1 MLDIKLI
8 RENPD
13 LVKENIKKKFQDQK
27 LPLVDEVLE
36 LDKENRAVMAEAQEL
51 RSARNSLS
59 KQVGIL
65 MGQSKKD
72 PSKLAEAEEAKAKVK
87 ANADRLAELE
97 AKETEL
103 AQKIRKIML
112 QIPNIIDPSVPIG
125 PDDSCNVEV
134 QRFGEPVVPDFEIPY
149 HTQIMESF
157 NGIDMDA
164 AGRVSGNGF
173 YYLMGD
179 IARIHEGVL
188 AYARDFMINKG
199 FTFCIPPFMIH
210 GNVVE
215 GVMSQTEMDAMMYKI
230 EGEDLYLIGTSEHS
244 MIGKFIDQI
253 IPEESL
259 PQTLT
264 SYSPCFRKEK
274 GSHGLEE
281 RGVYRIH
288 QFEKQEMIV
297 ICKPEDSMAWYDKLW
312 KNSVELF
319 RSLDIPVRQLECCSG
334 DLADLKVKSCDIE
347 AWSPRQQKYFEVCSC
362 SNLGDAQARR
372 LGIRYKE
379 SYEVTDKKG
388 KTVTKTRTVLAH
400 TLNNTC
406 VAPPRMLIAFLEN
419 NLQADGSV
427 VIPEALRPYMGG
439 KEKLEKASTYIPPQN

>member
-1 MLDIKLI
+1 MLDIKFI

-13 LVKENIKKKFQDQK
+13 LVKENIRKKFQNAK
-27 LPLVDEVLE
+27 LPLVDEVIA
-36 LDKENRAVMAEAQEL
+36 LDSERREAINEGEALKAE
-51 RSARNSLS
+51 RNKLS
-59 KQVGIL
+59 KANGPL
-65 MGQSKKD
+65 FGRLKKCAD
-72 PSKLAEAEEAKAKVK
+72 EAEKAALQAEIDANNAAVK
-87 ANADRLAELE
+87 ANAERMARLEEKKANAEAAMNKL
-97 AKETEL
+97 L
-103 AQKIRKIML
+103 L
-112 QIPNIIDPSVPIG
+112 VIPQMIDESVPIG

-134 QRFGEPVVPDFEIPY
+134 ERFGEPKTPDFPIPY
-149 HTQIMESF
+149 HTEIMERF
-157 NGIDMDA
+157 DGVDMDA
-164 AGRVSGNGF
+164 AARVSGNGF

-179 IARIHEGVL
+179 IARLHSAVIT
-188 AYARDFMINKG
+188 AYGRDFMIDKG
-199 FTFCIPPFMIH
+199 FTYCIPPFMIH

-215 GVMSQTEMDAMMYKI
+215 GVMSQTDMDAMMYKI

-253 IPEESL
+253 LPEDKL

-274 GSHGLEE
+274 GAHGIEE

-297 ICKPEDSMAWYDKLW
+297 VCKPEDSKAWYEKMW
-312 KNSVELF
+312 RWSVELF

-334 DLADLKVKSCDIE
+334 DLADLKCKSCDIE

-372 LGIRYKE
+372 LKIRVRGE
-379 SYEVTDKKG
+379 DG
-388 KTVTKTRTVLAH
+388 KLYLPH
-400 TLNNTC
+400 TLNNTV
-406 VAPPRMLIAFLEN
+406 VAPPRMLIALLEN

-427 VIPEALRPYMGG
+427 LVPKALQPYMGG
-439 KEKLEKASTYIPPQN
+439 KERLVPLH

>member
-1 MLDIKLI
+1 MLDIRFI

-13 LVKENIKKKFQDQK
+13 AVKENIKKKYQDAK
-27 LPLVDEVLE
+27 LPLVDQVIE
-36 LDKENRAVMAEAQEL
+36 LDAKRRAAIAEADQL
-51 RSARNSLS
+51 RSNRNTLS
-59 KQVGIL
+59 KQIGML
-65 MGQSKKD
+65 MGQAKKD
-72 PSKLAEAEEAKAKVK
+72 PGKLAEAEAVK
-87 ANADRLAELE
+87 AQVKEQADRLAELE
-97 AKETEL
+97 KLETEL
-103 AQKIRKIML
+103 ETALHKDLL
-112 QIPNIIDPSVPIG
+112 QIPQIIDPSVPLG

-134 QRFGEPVVPDFEIPY
+134 ERFGEAKVPDFPIPY
-149 HTQIMESF
+149 HTEIMESF
-157 NGIDMDA
+157 NGIDLDA

-173 YYLMGD
+173 YYLLGD
-179 IARIHEGVL
+179 IARLHEAVL
-188 AYARDFMINKG
+188 AYGRDFMIGKG
-199 FTFCIPPFMIH
+199 FTYCIPPFMIH

-215 GVMSQTEMDAMMYKI
+215 GVMSQTDMDAMMYKI

-244 MIGKFIDQI
+244 MIGRFIDQI
-253 IPEESL
+253 LPAEKL

-274 GSHGLEE
+274 GAHGIEE

-297 ICKPEDSMAWYDKLW
+297 VCKPEESKEWYEKLW
-312 KNSVELF
+312 RYSVELF

-372 LGIRYKE
+372 LRIRYKDE
-379 SYEVTDKKG
+379 NG
-388 KTVTKTRTVLAH
+388 KMQLCH

-419 NLQADGSV
+419 NLQADGTV
-427 VIPEALRPYMGG
+427 LIPEVLRPYMGG
-439 KEKLEKASTYIPPQN
+439 KDKLIPQK

>member
-1 MLDIKLI
+1 MLDIKFI

-13 LVKENIKKKFQDQK
+13 AVKENIRKKFQNAK
-27 LPLVDEVLE
+27 LPLVDEVIA
-36 LDKENRAVMAEAQEL
+36 LDAEKRAAENEGNDLRAQ
-51 RSARNSLS
+51 RNKLS
-59 KQVGIL
+59 KQVGML
-65 MGQSKKD
+65 MGQAKKD
-72 PSKLAEAEEAKAKVK
+72 PSKLEEAEAVK
-87 ANADRLAELE
+87 AQVKADADRLAQLE
-97 AKETEL
+97 EMEEKL
-103 AQKIRKIML
+103 SQ
-112 QIPNIIDPSVPIG
+112 QIHHILLVIPQMIDPSVPIG
-125 PDDSCNVEV
+125 KDDSCNVEV
-134 QRFGEPVVPDFEIPY
+134 ERFGEATVPAFDIPY
-149 HTQIMESF
+149 HTDIMERF
-157 NGIDMDA
+157 DGIDLDA

-179 IARIHEGVL
+179 IARLHEAVL
-188 AYARDFMINKG
+188 AYGRDFMINKG
-199 FTFCIPPFMIH
+199 FTYCIPPFMIH

-215 GVMSQTEMDAMMYKI
+215 GVMSQTDMDAMMYKI

-253 IPEESL
+253 IPEDAL

-274 GSHGLEE
+274 GSHGIEE

-297 ICKPEDSMAWYDKLW
+297 VCKPEESMDWYEKMW
-312 KNSVELF
+312 RYSVELF

-372 LGIRYKE
+372 LKMR
-379 SYEVTDKKG
+379 VKG
-388 KTVTKTRTVLAH
+388 ERGTYLPH
-400 TLNNTC
+400 TLNNTV

-427 VIPEALRPYMGG
+427 KIPEVLWPYMGG
-439 KEKLEKASTYIPPQN
+439 TQVLVPKHE

>member
-1 MLDIKLI
+1 MLDIRFV
-8 RENPD
+8 RENPE

-27 LPLVDEVLE
+27 LPLVDEVIE
-36 LDKENRAVMAEAQEL
+36 LDAKNRAAITEASEI
-51 RSARNSLS
+51 RASRNTLS
-59 KQVGIL
+59 KQIGIL
-65 MGQSKKD
+65 MGQAKKD
-72 PSKLAEAEEAKAKVK
+72 PSKLEEAEKVKAQVK

-97 AKETEL
+97 ALEEEY
-103 AQKIRKIML
+103 AQRIHAIML
-112 QIPNIIDPSVPIG
+112 NIPNIIDPSVPIG
-125 PDDSCNVEV
+125 PDDSANVEV
-134 QRFGEPVVPDFEIPY
+134 ERFGDPVIPNFEIPY
-149 HTQIMESF
+149 HTKIMESF
-157 NGIDMDA
+157 NGVDMDA

-179 IARIHEGVL
+179 IARLHSAVL

-199 FTFCIPPFMIH
+199 FIYCIPPFMIH

-215 GVMSQTEMDAMMYKI
+215 GVMSQTDMDAMMYKI

-253 IPEESL
+253 IPEDKL

-274 GSHGLEE
+274 GAHGIEE

-297 ICKPEDSMAWYDKLW
+297 VCKPEDSMAWYEKMW
-312 KNSVELF
+312 RFSVELF

-372 LGIRYKE
+372 LKIRVKG
-379 SYEVTDKKG
+379 TDG
-388 KTVTKTRTVLAH
+388 KMYLPH
-400 TLNNTC
+400 TLNNTV

-419 NLQADGSV
+419 HLQADGSV
-427 VIPEALRPYMGG
+427 TIPEVLRPYMGG
-439 KEKLEKASTYIPPQN
+439 TEILIPNK

>member
-1 MLDIKLI
+1 MLDIRFV

-13 LVKENIKKKFQDQK
+13 AVKENIKKKFQDAK
-27 LPLVDEVLE
+27 LPLVDEVIE
-36 LDKENRAVMAEAQEL
+36 LDAQRRAAIAEADQL

-59 KQVGIL
+59 KQIGML
-65 MGQSKKD
+65 MGQAKKD
-72 PSKLAEAEEAKAKVK
+72 PSKLAEAEAVK
-87 ANADRLAELE
+87 AQVKADADRLAELE
-97 AKETEL
+97 QLETSLDEEV
-103 AQKIRKIML
+103 RKRMMV
-112 QIPNIIDPSVPIG
+112 IPQMIDDSVPIG
-125 PDDSCNVEV
+125 PDDSANVEV
-134 QRFGEPVVPDFEIPY
+134 ERFGEAKVPDFPIPY
-149 HTQIMESF
+149 HTELMESF
-157 NGIDMDA
+157 DGIDMDA

-173 YYLMGD
+173 YYLLGD
-179 IARIHEGVL
+179 IARLHEAVL
-188 AYARDFMINKG
+188 AYGRDFMIGKG
-199 FTFCIPPFMIH
+199 FTYCIPPFMIH

-215 GVMSQTEMDAMMYKI
+215 GVMSQTDMDGMMYKI

-244 MIGKFIDQI
+244 MIGRFIDQI
-253 IPEESL
+253 IPSEKL

-274 GSHGLEE
+274 GAHGIEE

-297 ICKPEDSMAWYDKLW
+297 VCKPEESKDWYEKLW
-312 KNSVELF
+312 RYSVELF

-372 LGIRYKE
+372 LHIRYKDE
-379 SYEVTDKKG
+379 TG
-388 KTVTKTRTVLAH
+388 KTQLCH

-419 NLQADGSV
+419 NLQADGTV
-427 VIPEALRPYMGG
+427 LIPEVLQPYMGG
-439 KEKLEKASTYIPPQN
+439 TKVLVPKK

>member
-1 MLDIKLI
+1 MLDIKFL

-13 LVKENIKKKFQDQK
+13 AVRENIRKKFQDQK
-27 LPLVDEVLE
+27 LPLVDEVIE
-36 LDKENRAVMAEAQEL
+36 LDRKNRAAIREASDLRARRNQLSKANGPLFGKLKKAEGEEKAAIQAQIDANMAEVTADDQRLSELEQE
-51 RSARNSLS
+51 
-59 KQVGIL
+59 
-65 MGQSKKD
+65 
-72 PSKLAEAEEAKAKVK
+72 EAEYA
-87 ANADRLAELE
+87 AELH
-97 AKETEL
+97 K
-103 AQKIRKIML
+103 RML
-112 QIPNIIDPSVPIG
+112 LIPNIIDPSVPIG

-134 QRFGEPVVPDFEIPY
+134 QRFGEPVVPAFEVPY
-149 HTQIMESF
+149 HTEIMERLD
-157 NGIDMDA
+157 GIDLDSA
-164 AGRVSGNGF
+164 RRVSGNGF

-179 IARIHEGVL
+179 IARLHEAVL

-199 FTFCIPPFMIH
+199 FIFCIPPFMIH

-215 GVMSQTEMDAMMYKI
+215 GVMSQTDMDAMMYKI

-253 IPEESL
+253 LPEDSL

-274 GSHGLEE
+274 GAHGLEE

-297 ICKPEDSMAWYDKLW
+297 VCKPEESMDWYEKMW
-312 KNSVELF
+312 RYSVELF
-319 RSLDIPVRQLECCSG
+319 RSMGIPVRQLECCSG

-372 LGIRYKE
+372 LKIRVKDA
-379 SYEVTDKKG
+379 SG
-388 KTVTKTRTVLAH
+388 KIYLPH
-400 TLNNTC
+400 TLNNTV

-419 NLQADGSV
+419 RLQADGSV
-427 VIPEALRPYMGG
+427 TIPEVLQPYMGG
-439 KEKLEKASTYIPPQN
+439 TQVLCPKH